1 MAYISGLLENFLNE
15 NDELRLSDPVF
26 FFDAVLHTVNFL
38 YSGQPTSFAGSCSYV
53 LELLDNL
60 DRLLRLARALSM

>member
-1 MAYISGLLENFLNE
+1 MNQ

-26 FFDAVLHTVNFL
+26 FFNAVLYTVNFL
-38 YSGQPTSFAGSCSYV
+38 YSGQPTSCAGSCSYV

-60 DRLLRLARALSM
+60 ELLLRLARAVSM